1 MTEVKIKTISGDIYY
16 SSIDG
21 PIEDMFTRVI
31 DCAVVAGVE
40 TFTRQKAWIRADNIE
55 AIICIGE
62 ANDDVEAPS
71 DFEKIRAEVSW

>member
-1 MTEVKIKTISGDIYY
+1 MTEVKIKTISGDTYY

-21 PIEDMFTRVI
+21 PVEDVFTQI
-31 DCAVVAGVE
+31 MDYDVVSEAE
-40 TFTRQKAWIRADNIE
+40 TSTGQKAWIRVDTIE

-71 DFEKIRAEVSW
+71 EYKHRAEVSE

>member
-62 ANDDVEAPS
+62 ASDDVEAPS
-71 DFEKIRAEVSW
+71 KYKHRAEVSE